1 MDPQVQIHH
10 IIKPECHLNSP
21 VVEKKLTLLWK
32 LTGLPLP
39 PDLNGCVTHKDVT
52 WDEVLR
58 LEANLTKEL
67 RQLVRSLTNR
77 MHEKGEFIDTYKPL
91 CHPRTLSWLT
101 NINLIKS
108 DNILASHK
116 KMLIRIGSM
125 LHEPTDQS
133 FVTLGRKLA
142 GDPCLFHQ
150 LGHLPGCPPNSRFEE
165 QVGDC
170 SLWSPISDPAL
181 VTGGE
186 YANCVYAWY
195 LIRQTMRYMAL
206 QRKQTR
212 VQSQQNVLIG
222 SDTIVGIHPEL
233 VIITGIRDRVFTC
246 LTFDMVLMYADV
258 VEGRAMTKLVAL
270 TEPTMVEVIQRVEK
284 LWFLVD
290 NIFEEIGGAGY
301 NIVASLES
309 LAYGTVQLW
318 DKSLEH
324 AGEFFSFN
332 LTEIK
337 SELENHLDPGM
348 AFRVVEQVRLLYT
361 GLSVNQAGEMLCILR
376 HWGHPLLCAVKA
388 AKKVRESMCAPKLTS
403 LDTTLKVLAFFI
415 ADIINGHRRS
425 HSGLWPSVRQESL
438 VSPLLQNL
446 YRESAELQYAVVL
459 KHYREVSLIEFQKS
473 IDFDLVEDLSVFL
486 KDKAI
491 CRPKSNWLAVFR
503 KSLLPGHLKDK
514 LQSEGPSNRLLL
526 DFLQSSEFDPAK
538 EFEYVTSLEYL
549 QDPEFCASYSLK
561 EREVKTDGR
570 IFAKMTRKMRNCQV
584 LLESLLACHVC
595 DYFKENGVVQ
605 EQISLT
611 KSLLAMSQLAPRVSE
626 YQGRVLRSTDRCSR
640 ATATPSQDTGPGEGV
655 RRRKTIIASFL
666 TTDLQK
672 YCLNWRYTVIKPFAQ
687 RLNQL
692 FGIPHGFEW
701 IHLRLMNTTMFVGDP
716 HNVPQFSS
724 THDLESQE
732 NDGIF
737 IVSPRGGIEGL
748 CQKMW
753 TMISIAAI
761 HLAATESGCRVASM
775 VQGDNQAIAITT
787 EIEEG
792 EDASVASIRLKEISE
807 RFFRVFREINRGIG
821 HNLKVQETIHSESF
835 FVYSK
840 RIFFEGKILSQ
851 LLKNAS
857 RLVLVS
863 ETVGE
868 NCVGNCSNIS
878 STVARLIEN
887 GLDKRVAWGLNI
899 LMIVKQIL
907 FDIDFSLEPE
917 PSQGLSHAIRQ
928 DPNNMKNISITP
940 AQLGGLNF
948 LALSRLF
955 TRNIGDPVSSAMA
968 DMKFYIQVG
977 LLSPHLLRNAI
988 FREPG
993 DGTWTTLCA
1002 DPYSLNQP
1010 YVQLPTSYLKK
1021 HTQRMLLT
1029 ASTNPLLQ
1037 GTRVENQYTE
1047 EERLAKFL
1055 LDRELVMPRVAHTV
1069 FETTVAGRRKH
1080 LQGLIDTTPTI
1091 IKYALHHHPISFKKS
1106 MLISSYSAD
1115 YIMSFIETIATVE
1128 YPKRD
1133 TMQLWNRG
1141 LIGVDTCAVTL
1152 ADYARTYS
1160 WWEILKGRSIKGVTT
1175 PDTLELCSGSLIE
1188 QGHPCS
1194 QCTMG
1199 DESFSWFFLPGNI
1212 DIERPDFS
1220 RVAQRIAY
1228 VGSKTEER
1236 RAASLTTIKG
1246 MSTHLRAALR
1256 GASVYIWAYGDSDK
1270 NWDDATKLANTR
1282 CVISE
1287 DHLRAL
1293 CPIPSSA
1300 NIQHRL
1306 MDGISVTKF
1315 TPASLARVSSYIHIS
1330 NDRHQSRIDGQVI
1343 ESNVIFQQVMLLGL
1357 GIFETFHPLS
1367 HRFVTNPMT
1376 LHLHTGYSCCIR
1388 EADNGDFLESPASV
1402 PDMTITTGNKFLF
1415 DPVPIQDDDAAKL
1428 QVSSFKYCEMG
1439 LEVLDPPGLVTLL
1452 SLVTARISI
1461 DTSIG
1466 ESAYNSIHN
1475 DAIVS
1480 FDNSINWISEYTY
1493 CDLRLLAVAMA
1504 REFCDNL
1511 SYQLYYLRVKG
1522 RRAIRDYIRQALSR
1536 IPGLQLANIA
1546 LTISHPG
1553 IWARLRLIGAVS
1565 AGNSPISATVN
1576 YPAAVCEL
1584 ILWGYEQY
1592 TAQLLDGYELEIIVP
1607 NYKDD
1612 DLNRKVE
1619 HILARRACLLSLLCE
1634 YPGKYPNIKDLEPI
1648 EKCTALSDLNK
1659 LWMATD
1665 HRTRECFS
1673 GISQIFDSPKLNP
1686 FITNLY
1692 FLSRKL
1698 LNAIISS
1705 TDCRAYVENLYEDI
1719 DIELT
1724 SLTEVLP
1731 LGEDDQ
1737 MITGPLRFD
1746 LELKELTP
1754 DFTITW
1760 CCFDSTAALMSRCIN
1775 HATEGAERYIRRTV
1789 GTASTSWYKAAGILT
1804 TPGFLNLPKG
1814 NGLYL
1819 AESSGAIMTVM
1830 EHLVCSNKI
1839 WYNTLFSNEL
1849 NPPQRNFGPNPI
1861 QFEESI
1867 VGKHIAAGI
1876 PCKAGHVQEFEV
1888 LWREVD
1894 EETDLTSMRCVN
1906 FIMSKVE
1913 QHSCHIVCCDLE
1925 LAMGTPLEVAQSAY
1939 THIVTLALHC
1949 LMISGKL
1956 VLKLYFSQNALL
1968 HHVLSLLLVL
1978 PFHVTI
1984 HTNGYCSH
1992 RGSEGYI
1999 IATRTGVA
2007 LGSNVSQVLGGVTE
2021 MVRKGQTLVPVKVLT
2036 AISNGFRTVS
2046 SSLGRLRGELY
2057 SPSCSI
2063 PQSATDMFLIQLGGK
2078 VQSDWN
2084 TNSRGYRVGETDLVL
2099 QDIISILST
2108 LLKEIIHVR
2117 ESRESVDRV
2126 LLLGAYNLQVSGKVR
2141 TMAAAATRNIL
2152 HLHIVRLIGDSMSN
2166 VRRLVPLLDK
2176 GFIVISDMY
2185 SVKDFLRKTESPK
2198 YFLNK
2203 LGKSEIAQLFE
2214 IESKIILSRAEI
2226 KNILKT
2232 IGIVAKQH
2240 SE

>member
-1 MDPQVQIHH
+1 MEPQVQIHH

-39 PDLNGCVTHKDVT
+39 SDLDGCVAHKDVT
-52 WDEVLR
+52 WEDVQQSEVHLM
-58 LEANLTKEL
+58 KEL
-67 RQLVRSLTNR
+67 RLLVRRMSSSL
-77 MHEKGEFIDTYKPL
+77 HAKGEFIDTYRPI

-101 NINLIKS
+101 CISLSKS
-108 DNILASHK
+108 DAILESHK
-116 KMLIRIGSM
+116 KMLTRVGGMIRCPAEQ
-125 LHEPTDQS
+125 L
-133 FVTLGRKLA
+133 FLLLGKKLA

-150 LGHLPGCPPNSRFEE
+150 LQHLPNCPINARFEQQDFGE
-165 QVGDC
+165 R
-170 SLWSPISDPAL
+170 LWSPTTDSSR

-186 YANCVYAWY
+186 YSSCVYAWY
-195 LIRQTMRYMAL
+195 LIRQTMRYMVL
-206 QRKQTR
+206 QRKQAQLQTPH
-212 VQSQQNVLIG
+212 SLLYGSSILIG
-222 SDTIVGIHPEL
+222 VHPDL
-233 VIITGIRDRVFTC
+233 VIIMNLKTKVFTC
-246 LTFDMVLMYADV
+246 LTFDMVLMYTDV
-258 VEGRAMTKLVAL
+258 TEGRAMTKLIASS
-270 TEPTMVEVIQRVEK
+270 EPTMLEVIHRVEG
-284 LWFLVD
+284 LWLLIDSV
-290 NIFEEIGGAGY
+290 FEEIGGAGY
-301 NIVASLES
+301 NVVASLES
-309 LAYGTVQLW
+309 LAYGSVQLW
-318 DKSLEH
+318 DKSPEH

-332 LTEIK
+332 LKEIR
-337 SELENHLDPGM
+337 SELENYLDPSM
-348 AFRVVEQVRLLYT
+348 SHRVVEQIRLLYT

-376 HWGHPLLCAVKA
+376 HWGHPLLCATKA

-425 HSGLWPSVRQESL
+425 HSGLWPNIKPESL
-438 VSPLLQNL
+438 VSPLVQSLH
-446 YRESAELQYAVVL
+446 RESAEIQYTVAL
-459 KHYREVSLIEFQKS
+459 KHYKEISLIEFQKS
-473 IDFDLVEDLSVFL
+473 IDYDLVEDLSVFL

-491 CRPKSNWLAVFR
+491 CRPKSNWLSVFR

-514 LQSEGPSNRLLL
+514 LQTEGPSNRLLL
-526 DFLQSSEFDPAK
+526 DFLQSSEFDPVR
-538 EFEYVTSLEYL
+538 EFEYVTSLNYL
-549 QDPEFCASYSLK
+549 SDPEFCASYSLK

-626 YQGRVLRSTDRCSR
+626 YQGRVLRSTDRCDR
-640 ATATPSQDTGPGEGV
+640 PGTEHGAA
-655 RRRKTIIASFL
+655 RGLNGENKRRKTIIASFL

-692 FGIPHGFEW
+692 FGIAHGFEW

-716 HNVPQFSS
+716 HNVPQFS
-724 THDLESQE
+724 TNKDLNSQE

-792 EDASVASIRLKEISE
+792 EDAETASTRLNTISK
-807 RFFRVFREINRGIG
+807 RFFNTFREINRGIG

-868 NCVGNCSNIS
+868 NCVGNCSNIG
-878 STVARLIEN
+878 STIARLIEN
-887 GLDKRVAWGLNI
+887 GLDKRVAWGLNV
-899 LMIVKQIL
+899 LMVVKQIL

-917 PSQGLSHAIRQ
+917 PSKGLIHSIRH
-928 DPNNMKNISITP
+928 DPNNLKNISVTP

-968 DMKFYIQVG
+968 DMKFYTQVE
-977 LLSPHLLRNAI
+977 LTPPHLLRNAI

-993 DGTWTTLCA
+993 DGSWTTLCA

-1021 HTQRMLLT
+1021 HTQRMLLS

-1037 GTRVENQYTE
+1037 GTRVENQYKE
-1047 EERLAKFL
+1047 EEELAKFL
-1055 LDRELVMPRVAHTV
+1055 LDREFVMPRVAHTV

-1106 MLISSYSAD
+1106 MLISSYTAD
-1115 YIMSFIETIATVE
+1115 YIMSFIDTIATVE

-1133 TMQLWNRG
+1133 IMRLWERG
-1141 LIGVDTCAVTL
+1141 MINATTCAVTL

-1160 WWEILKGRSIKGVTT
+1160 WWGILGGRSIKGVTT

-1188 QGHPCS
+1188 QGNPCS
-1194 QCTMG
+1194 QCVMG

-1212 DIERPDFS
+1212 DIERPDHS

-1256 GASVYIWAYGDSDK
+1256 GASVYIWAYGDSEK
-1270 NWDDATKLANTR
+1270 NWKDAASLANTR

-1287 DHLRAL
+1287 EHLRAL

-1315 TPASLARVSSYIHIS
+1315 TPASLARVSSYVHIS
-1330 NDRHQSRIDGQVI
+1330 NDRHQNKIDGQVI

-1357 GIFETFHPLS
+1357 GIFETFHPLF
-1367 HRFVTNPMT
+1367 HRYINSPMT

-1388 EADNGDFLESPASV
+1388 EADNGDFLETTVDV
-1402 PDMTITTGNKFLF
+1402 PSMTITTSNKFLF
-1415 DPVPIQDDDAAKL
+1415 DPEPIQGDDEAKL
-1428 QVSSFKYCEMG
+1428 HVSSFKYCEMG
-1439 LEVLDPPGLVTLL
+1439 LEVLDPPGLVALL

-1480 FDNSINWISEYTY
+1480 FDNSINWISEYMY

-1522 RRAIRDYIRQALSR
+1522 RHAIRDYLKQALSR

-1553 IWARLRLIGAVS
+1553 VWARLRLIGAVS
-1565 AGNSPISATVN
+1565 AGSSPISATVN
-1576 YPAAVCEL
+1576 YSAAVCEL
-1584 ILWGYEQY
+1584 ILWGYDQY
-1592 TAQLLDGYELEIIVP
+1592 TAQLLEGYEPEIIVP

-1659 LWMATD
+1659 LWTATD
-1665 HRTRECFS
+1665 QRTRECFS
-1673 GISQIFDSPKLNP
+1673 GISQILDAPKLNP
-1686 FITNLY
+1686 FITNLF

-1698 LNAIISS
+1698 LNAIRGS
-1705 TDCRAYVENLYEDI
+1705 TDCKAYVENLYEDI

-1724 SLTEVLP
+1724 SLTEVVP

-1737 MITGPLRFD
+1737 MITGQLRYD
-1746 LELKELTP
+1746 IELKELTP
-1754 DFTITW
+1754 NFTVTW
-1760 CCFDSTAALMSRCIN
+1760 CCFDSTTALKSRCVN

-1789 GTASTSWYKAAGILT
+1789 GTASTSWYKAAGVLT
-1804 TPGFLNLPKG
+1804 IPGFLNLPNG

-1830 EHLVCSNKI
+1830 EHLVCSKKI

-1867 VGKHIAAGI
+1867 VGKHITAGI
-1876 PCKAGHVQEFEV
+1876 PCKAGHVQEFET

-1894 EETDLTSMRCVN
+1894 EETDLTSMKCVN
-1906 FIMSKVE
+1906 FIVSRVD

-1925 LAMGTPLEVAQSAY
+1925 LALGTPLEVAQSAY
-1939 THIVTLALHC
+1939 THVIALALHS
-1949 LMISGKL
+1949 LMIGGKL
-1956 VLKLYFSQNALL
+1956 VLKMYFTQNALL

-1978 PFHVTI
+1978 PFHITI
-1984 HTNGYCSH
+1984 HTNGYCSQ
-1992 RGSEGYI
+1992 RGSEGFL
-1999 IATRTGVA
+1999 IATRTGIA
-2007 LGSNVSQVLGGVTE
+2007 LSSNVSQILSNVTE
-2021 MVRKGQTLVPVKVLT
+2021 MIRKGQTLVPVKVLST
-2036 AISNGFRTVS
+2036 ISNGFKRVS
-2046 SSLGRLRGELY
+2046 GALDELRRELY
-2057 SPSCSI
+2057 LPSCHI
-2063 PQSATDMFLIQLGGK
+2063 PQSATDMFLIQIGGK
-2078 VQSDWN
+2078 IQSDWMTGARN
-2084 TNSRGYRVGETDLVL
+2084 CLVGDTDPVL
-2099 QDIISILST
+2099 YDIVAILST

-2117 ESRESVDRV
+2117 ESRESVDKV
-2126 LLLGAYNLQVSGKVR
+2126 LLLGAYNLQVSGKIR
-2141 TMAAAATRNIL
+2141 TMAMAATRSVL
-2152 HLHIVRLIGDSMSN
+2152 HLHITRIVGNAVSN
-2166 VRRLVPLLDK
+2166 IRRLLPLLDK

-2185 SVKDFLRKTESPK
+2185 SVKDFLKKTDSPK

-2203 LGKSEIAQLFE
+2203 LGRSEISQIFD
-2214 IESKIILSRAEI
+2214 IESKMILSRAEI
-2226 KNILKT
+2226 KGILKL
-2232 IGIVAKQH
+2232 IGTVAKQH